1 MTEYKQETEKTMTMT
16 YDVGNLG
23 NLGKVQNMAGINL
36 LMGSQSLPL
45 EDKGVCYSNGTIEGK
60 KGFIVE

>member
-1 MTEYKQETEKTMTMT
+1 MTEYKQETEKTMT
-16 YDVGNLG
+16 YDVSNPG
-23 NLGKVQNMAGINL
+23 NLGKAQNVAGKNL

>member
-1 MTEYKQETEKTMTMT
+1 MT
-16 YDVGNLG
+16 YDVSNPG
-23 NLGKVQNMAGINL
+23 NLGKAQNVAGKNL

-45 EDKGVCYSNGTIEGK
+45 EDKGVCYSNGTIGGK